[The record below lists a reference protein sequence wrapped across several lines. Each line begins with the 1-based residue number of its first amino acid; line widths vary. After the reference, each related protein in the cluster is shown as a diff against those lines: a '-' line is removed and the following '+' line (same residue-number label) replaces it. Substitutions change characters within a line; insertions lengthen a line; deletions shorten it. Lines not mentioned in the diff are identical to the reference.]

1 MPKRTEG
8 KRLTKAQPWRL
19 FDQRGIPFEVG
30 DVVKVFHFTGVRRKQ
45 HFMFKQVCGN
55 HEINGHAYLKFS
67 HLDLTDNY
75 YVEPLN
81 GRVLD
86 DYEIVQSIDCK
97 FQERDRLNPA
107 GRAALKTG
115 ASE

>member
-1 MPKRTEG
+1 MSKPNLPVEKMTE
-8 KRLTKAQPWRL
+8 ADPWHL
-19 FDQRGIPFEVG
+19 YDKNGVPLEVG
-30 DVVKVFHFTGVRRKQ
+30 DVVKVFHFTDARRKQ

-55 HEINGHAYLKFS
+55 HLINNHPYLKFT

-81 GRVLD
+81 GRVLN

-97 FQERDRLNPA
+97 FRERR
-107 GRAALKTG
+107 RTALMKG
-115 ASE
+115 PSS